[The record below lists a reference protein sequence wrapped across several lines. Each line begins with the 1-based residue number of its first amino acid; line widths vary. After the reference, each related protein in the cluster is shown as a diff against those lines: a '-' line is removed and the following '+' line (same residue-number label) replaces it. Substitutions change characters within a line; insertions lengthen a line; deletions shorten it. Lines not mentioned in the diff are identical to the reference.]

1 MPLALARTIAV
12 PGATAQEVP
21 AAPEHDHDPAPAP
34 VAGGLD
40 ATAVRRSWD
49 AVLEAAKARK
59 KTTHALLL
67 NAQVVELAGRTVT
80 LAFTTAAL
88 LRQFQSSTNTDVLKE
103 AFQTVLGAELDIACT
118 VAGAPATPAAGS
130 PVTSPARAGQPAE
143 DGFAPGDEEVP
154 EDPDLPRP
162 PRADSGEDAALKLV
176 QQQLGG
182 RVVGTLGD

>member
-1 MPLALARTIAV
+1 ML
-12 PGATAQEVP
+12 
-21 AAPEHDHDPAPAP
+21 
-34 VAGGLD
+34 GGLD
-40 ATAVRRSWD
+40 VTAVRRSWD

-67 NAQVVELAGRTVT
+67 NAQVVELAERTVT

-103 AFQTVLGAELDIACT
+103 AFQAVLGAELDIACT
-118 VAGAPATPAAGS
+118 VAGAPSTPAAATPAR
-130 PVTSPARAGQPAE
+130 PAP

-162 PRADSGEDAALKLV
+162 PRADSGEDAALTLV
-176 QQQLGG
+176 QEQLGG
-182 RVVGTLGD
+182 RVVGTIGE